1 MRLNLKAEVTEQQEA
16 GVGVTEVCRDPA
28 AAADGVAAGVGAAAG
43 ADAGTACAGAGA
55 GGPALLPPQPQSG
68 PRAPAPPQAPCHCSP
83 LRPPPPPAS
92 VAAAVAA
99 AAASSA
105 VGTTSRTSGSR
116 GWCSSRCGPPSLAG
130 GLG

>member
-1 MRLNLKAEVTEQQEA
+1 MRLNLKAEVTEQREEV
-16 GVGVTEVCRDPA
+16 VGVTEVCTDPA
-28 AAADGVAAGVGAAAG
+28 AAADGAAAGVDAAAG
-43 ADAGTACAGAGA
+43 ADAGTACAGA

-68 PRAPAPPQAPCHCSP
+68 PRAPAPPQAPCRCS
-83 LRPPPPPAS
+83 LLLPPPPPAS
-92 VAAAVAA
+92 AAA

-130 GLG
+130 GPG